1 MKFLTEE
8 WFAEFQP
15 SVLAAFAPGKT
26 PTNVT
31 LTLCELYSNV
41 PQIGGNGM
49 WLFYRFENGV
59 VTECTRGLD
68 KSTAPD
74 ADYVTD
80 AEYDVVVKLLLGEM
94 ANAKAVL
101 KGLVKI
107 KGNVTK
113 ALKLL
118 GPHDVIDECKRQGGK
133 TEW

>member
-31 LTLCELYSNV
+31 LTLCEMYSSV
-41 PQIGGNGM
+41 PQIGGDA
-49 WLFYRFENGV
+49 WIFYKFENGV
-59 VTECTRGLD
+59 VTECTRGLG
-68 KSTAPD
+68 KNTAPD
-74 ADYVTD
+74 ADYATD
-80 AEYDVVVKLLLGEM
+80 AEYDIVVKLLLGEM

-118 GPHDVIDECKRQGGK
+118 SVHDVIDECKKLGGK

>member
-80 AEYDVVVKLLLGEM
+80 AEYDIVVKLLTGEM

-107 KGNVTK
+107 KGNATK

-118 GPHDVIDECKRQGGK
+118 SVHDVIDDCKRPGGK

>member
-118 GPHDVIDECKRQGGK
+118 GPHDVIDECKRLGGK

>member
-8 WFAEFQP
+8 WFEEFKP
-15 SVLAAFAPGKT
+15 AVLDAFAPGKT
-26 PTNVT
+26 PTNVN

-41 PQIGGNGM
+41 PHIGGDM
-49 WLFYRFENGV
+49 WLFYKFEDGV
-59 VTECTRGLD
+59 VTECTRGLE
-68 KSTAPD
+68 KSTAPA
-74 ADYVTD
+74 ADYTTD

-118 GPHDVIDECKRQGGK
+118 GPHDVISECKKLGGK

>member
-31 LTLCELYSNV
+31 LTLCELYTNV

-80 AEYDVVVKLLLGEM
+80 ADYDVVVKLLVGEM

>member
-80 AEYDVVVKLLLGEM
+80 ADYDVVVKLLVGEM

>member
-15 SVLAAFAPGKT
+15 SVLDAFAPGKT
-26 PTNVT
+26 TTDVT

-41 PQIGGNGM
+41 PQIGGDM
-49 WLFYRFENGV
+49 WLFYRFQDGV
-59 VTECTRGLD
+59 VTECTRGLGKD
-68 KSTAPD
+68 TAPA
-74 ADYVTD
+74 ADYTTD
-80 AEYDVVVKLLLGEM
+80 AEYDVVVKLLVGEM

>member
-1 MKFLTEE
+1 MKFLTDE
-8 WFAEFQP
+8 WFAQFKP
-15 SVLAAFAPGKT
+15 SVLDAFAAGKT

-31 LTLCELYSNV
+31 LTLCELYSNA
-41 PQIGGNGM
+41 PQLGGDA
-49 WLFYRFENGV
+49 WLFYKFENGV
-59 VTECTRGLD
+59 VTECSRGLG
-68 KSTAPD
+68 KNTAPD

-80 AEYDVVVKLLLGEM
+80 AEYDIVVKLLTGEM

-118 GPHDVIDECKRQGGK
+118 SVHDVIDDCKRQGGK